1 MPNRAMI
8 TICVPVLLLSSAIP
22 LAARGKASQQ
32 ANPSSP
38 RQDFVALQKA
48 FVAAQERGDSEYVK
62 NAVAE
67 DFTGIETNGDMTDR
81 AEFVRVERPEK
92 REPTP
97 ILYDFRVIQLDED
110 CVVVTY
116 NAVFPGNQLERY
128 QHVSDTWVN
137 EDGHWK
143 LKFQQSTLNLWSA
156 HDLD

>member
-1 MPNRAMI
+1 MPKTLT
-8 TICVPVLLLSSAIP
+8 TIICLAVLLISPAF
-22 LAARGKASQQ
+22 AGNARGKASQQ
-32 ANPSSP
+32 AGPSSP

-48 FVAAQERGDSEYVK
+48 FIAAQERGDAAYVK

-67 DFTGIETNGDMTDR
+67 DFTGIDTNGDTTGY
-81 AEFVRVERPEK
+81 AEFIEVERGEK
-92 REPTP
+92 PGKPP

-110 CVVVTY
+110 CAVVTY